1 MFQSGAC
8 DSCVCVCER
17 GCACALLVYLLH
29 ICICICICFLS
40 RSSVN
45 ACMSLRAWAFE
56 WVCVQA
62 HAVAREIA
70 LLKRAFSSS
79 VQKSNS
85 RIRLRVVSSLSRA
98 ALPDKSPGSFIRFAT
113 LSTCRTP
120 SRPAHRQSP
129 PRQSMNHTPLWACV
143 HAPSAFMC
151 CLAGAGPQTG
161 MATQGET
168 KPTCEL
174 HVGHEVWQ
182 SDATQRGG
190 PDFKRGELRAPG
202 TRSGARTARKPRGAR
217 LRSTESQWQDQRG
230 TGCRP
235 ERHPLHRIHTCT
247 RSGSSRIRPMLTLG
261 VVRARAGRP
270 ERHWAPYT
278 GTHLVLRCHA
288 STPAILRS
296 WGYCWRSGAEAS
308 SPAFRLRRLASGR
321 AELSLSESS
330 HKTSFQTGK

>member
-1 MFQSGAC
+1 M
-8 DSCVCVCER
+8 CER
-17 GCACALLVYLLH
+17 ACACALLVYLLH

-45 ACMSLRAWAFE
+45 TCVSLRAWAFE

-85 RIRLRVVSSLSRA
+85 RIRLRVVSSLSSA
-98 ALPDKSPGSFIRFAT
+98 ALPDMSPGSFIRFAT

-129 PRQSMNHTPLWACV
+129 RRQSMNHTPLWACV

-151 CLAGAGPQTG
+151 CLAGAVPQTG
-161 MATQGET
+161 MATQGDT

-182 SDATQRGG
+182 PDATQRGG

-202 TRSGARTARKPRGAR
+202 TRSGARTARKPRGAHGFEAPR
-217 LRSTESQWQDQRG
+217 ANGKTNAEQDAAPGDTR
-230 TGCRP
+230 
-235 ERHPLHRIHTCT
+235 CT
-247 RSGSSRIRPMLTLG
+247 AYTRAHVLG
-261 VVRARAGRP
+261 ALAFAQCL
-270 ERHWAPYT
+270 HWASCAHAPAGPSAIGCHTQARISLRGAVHQHLRYFGRG
-278 GTHLVLRCHA
+278 GTAGVLGQRHHPPLSA
-288 STPAILRS
+288 FVGLPV
-296 WGYCWRSGAEAS
+296 GAPS
-308 SPAFRLRRLASGR
+308 
-321 AELSLSESS
+321 
-330 HKTSFQTGK
+330 